1 VVQNLVNSSG
11 PYHVSH
17 NGKAAEVARF
27 WTKLRGSAKLL
38 KVDEHLPSSFKMMSE
53 KERWA

>member
-1 VVQNLVNSSG
+1 MVQNLVNSSG

-27 WTKLRGSAKLL
+27 WMKLKVSAKLL
-38 KVDEHLPSSFKMMSE
+38 KVDENLPSSFKMMSE
-53 KERWA
+53 KEPWA